1 MTIENCVERFLIVN
15 CQLLIVNCQLFYY
28 VTEKMNLLQN
38 KTVCLRAPE
47 PEDLELLYSWENNPE
62 WWEIGNTLAPYSRYL
77 LKEYIAESH
86 RGIFDLKQLRLM
98 IDLCS
103 TGATVGMLDLYDF
116 DPHHRRAGVGILVDP
131 LYQKNGLATEALE
144 LLAEYAFSYLKLHQL
159 FVHIPIGNEP
169 SKALFARC
177 GFTVTGILTDWITTK
192 NGYSDVL
199 TMQKINERNL

>member
-1 MTIENCVERFLIVN
+1 
-15 CQLLIVNCQLFYY
+15 
-28 VTEKMNLLQN
+28 MNLLQN

-144 LLAEYAFSYLKLHQL
+144 LLAEYAFSYLKLHQW
-159 FVHIPIGNEP
+159 HI
-169 SKALFARC
+169 RC
-177 GFTVTGILTDWITTK
+177 KSGSIPFYQGIYRYRYCAGRLRSRNRLYAGDIRIVSRLRTMYTGKGHDSLYRSGVPCPETTDH
-192 NGYSDVL
+192 GHGL
-199 TMQKINERNL
+199 